1 MGRKNYLIIHI
12 YIQNGSVMNEEIDSG
27 FFDRKLCYRF
37 AVAMEHKNTI
47 PFYFKIYIDAS
58 TGEFVGGEF

>member
-1 MGRKNYLIIHI
+1 
-12 YIQNGSVMNEEIDSG
+12 MNEEIDSG